1 MGPAFRAHHKEAY
14 NAVHRKNTVEKNTVK
29 KNTVE
34 KIYVLVKGMHAELKE
49 MLTDE
54 QRKVTRT
61 KTKKREQNVKALKD
75 LLSAARNESINTV
88 MKDE

>member
-14 NAVHRKNTVEKNTVK
+14 NAVHR